1 MYRKELFYRGLD
13 QLPVY
18 IEDTLQNSP
27 YYFNIVDIPKVFGP
41 GKNSIRFNLN
51 ENNLDI
57 YNNVDVEIIDSY
69 GNTVYHEA
77 PEYFQRDEENI
88 RVLTVFLY
96 DDISNGPL
104 TITFVGYAK
113 AGLNG
118 EEVPEEFKDKYN
130 VRYTTIVDYNRFQK
144 NTSRLLFSQDPS
156 ISISEARTAYV
167 SRSLSPL
174 DTVTVSGSGIYRYQQ
189 SYPLLDLP
197 AGKSFIN
204 DMLNG
209 TLILTGSSIL
219 PDFSGYTTSSFN
231 IFNSRISNIYNSQ
244 VAILNIPWTASILGQ
259 GSSPSYGLVNNAN
272 VNYTLTY
279 NPTPNYTPINN
290 FKSFINLKISNLDPA
305 SGYLKYIKL
314 YGKSQGSLDQYEL
327 LGESQ
332 TIDNELL
339 INSASYTQ
347 FDRSNVGYFL
357 NTSSF
362 QSFWN
367 YNNTYLSASFNTS
380 SLFNS
385 LYLNPQVDTTLNNVL
400 FTSNVDINFQKESSY
415 RLYFNYVRDTN
426 FILEVYMSGSAFINK
441 EGNGQKVFYLDSSN
455 FGPSYLNFPID
466 FLATQT
472 GTGRLQFK
480 IITGSFYISDI
491 SLKSGVDQGFNP
503 SNFNSYFPINVKNR
517 NDVYDFKVDFIDD
530 NNQIN
535 SYEFDNAGA
544 SNIQVSGSNQF
555 ISGCDNLI
563 PGCIRLGNSLQQGIH
578 LDGQNNQ
585 VTTYNNSTGW
595 VMWSGSQTISGSSQ
609 PGSGFY
615 FETGAPFNHY
625 IKATV
630 GGQIQISGSV
640 SGATGGTSVD
650 TGSFVTTSSFNSFT
664 SSINNFTSSIN
675 NITSSFVTTS
685 SFNNFT
691 SSINSFTSSINNF
704 TSSINNATG
713 SFATTSSNTFNGNQ
727 IINGSLIVTNGISGS
742 LIDTGSF
749 VTTSSFNTYT
759 SSINS
764 FTSSINN
771 KTGSFTTTSSFNSF
785 TSSINNATGSL
796 VTTSSFNNF
805 TSSINSFT
813 SSINNFTSSINNKTG
828 SFVTTSS
835 FNNFTSSINN
845 FTSSIN
851 NITSSFATTGSNTF
865 NGNQII
871 TGSLSNGAATQAQGD
886 YSHAEGSGSRAVGNY
901 SHAEGEGT
909 IANRNYSHAEGIGT
923 IANGNYSHAEGIGTT
938 ANGYASHAE
947 GYATFANGDYSHAE
961 GESTTANGNNSHA
974 EGSGTTAQGNYSH
987 AEGENT
993 TANGYASHAEGLDTI
1008 ANGDYSH
1015 AEGLGTIASGSY
1027 QTVVGKYN
1035 KQNNSSLFI
1044 IGNGISDDDRS
1055 DIVLV
1060 NNNNIVINGSL
1071 VVTNGISGSLINTGS
1086 FVTTSSFNNF
1096 TSSINSFTSSINNK
1110 TGSFVTTSSFNNF
1123 TSSINN
1129 KTGSFTTTSSF
1140 NNFTSSINSFTSSIN
1155 NATSSF
1161 ATTSSNT
1168 FNGNQNIIGSLSNG
1182 LNTNAYGDYSHAE
1195 GNETQA
1201 SGEYSHAE
1209 GESTQ
1214 ANGHASHAEGYATIA
1229 QGDYSHAEGLGT
1241 TAVGNYSHA
1250 EGEGTIASGSGETV
1264 VGKYNKQNNTSSLFI
1279 IGNGTDNYNRNDLV
1293 LFNTSSVEISGSLIV
1308 NNQTLPAINTLISS
1322 TQTGSFATTSSL
1334 YYIGTTP
1341 IYLNR
1346 TSSNQNLY
1354 GINID
1359 GNAITAGTAGTVLN
1373 TNLGATAIGVSQFI
1387 SSSEYSK
1394 PAGYQGYLVHSSIG
1408 LPAGVSGWLAYNVV
1422 GKRDVEEGTFA
1433 TLTSQN
1439 GSMWFGFALTSS
1451 VYPTWTKIQT
1461 VDAFNAISSS
1471 FTTTSSFN
1479 NFTSSINNATGSF
1492 VTTSSFNTYTSSVQS
1507 AINSIGGKANLVG
1520 GNTFSGD
1527 QTISGSLEFTAAN
1540 TAITSNIK
1548 ITDIQNGNPS
1558 TLYQFNGDRYRGAF
1572 GDMMITDENDPT
1584 RLELVRFSIALKI
1597 NNSGVLDSYSVITS
1611 SADLTDISFS
1621 TDISSISNV
1630 KIIAS
1635 VAGGGY
1641 TYTARI
1647 SNVHLLAI

>member
-130 VRYTTIVDYNRFQK
+130 VRYTTIVDFNRFQK

-174 DTVTVSGSGIYRYQQ
+174 DTITVSGSGTYRYQQ
-189 SYPLLDLP
+189 SYPLLELP

-244 VAILNIPWTASILGQ
+244 IAILNIPWTASILGQ

-332 TIDNELL
+332 TVDNELL

-441 EGNGQKVFYLDSSN
+441 EGNGQRVFYLDSSN

-466 FLATQT
+466 FLAPQT

-615 FETGAPFNHY
+615 FETGAPFNHF

-640 SGATGGTSVD
+640 SGATGGTTID
-650 TGSFVTTSSFNSFT
+650 TGSFVTTSSFNS
-664 SSINNFTSSIN
+664 
-675 NITSSFVTTS
+675 
-685 SFNNFT
+685 
-691 SSINSFTSSINNF
+691 
-704 TSSINNATG
+704 
-713 SFATTSSNTFNGNQ
+713 
-727 IINGSLIVTNGISGS
+727 
-742 LIDTGSF
+742 
-749 VTTSSFNTYT
+749 YT

-764 FTSSINN
+764 SISSINIF
-771 KTGSFTTTSSFNSF
+771 TGSIRDTNLGTTGGYPGGKAF
-785 TSSINNATGSL
+785 TSP
-796 VTTSSFNNF
+796 
-805 TSSINSFT
+805 
-813 SSINNFTSSINNKTG
+813 
-828 SFVTTSS
+828 
-835 FNNFTSSINN
+835 
-845 FTSSIN
+845 
-851 NITSSFATTGSNTF
+851 
-865 NGNQII
+865 
-871 TGSLSNGAATQAQGD
+871 GD
-886 YSHAEGSGSRAVGNY
+886 YS
-901 SHAEGEGT
+901 
-909 IANRNYSHAEGIGT
+909 
-923 IANGNYSHAEGIGTT
+923 
-938 ANGYASHAE
+938 
-947 GYATFANGDYSHAE
+947 
-961 GESTTANGNNSHA
+961 
-974 EGSGTTAQGNYSH
+974 
-987 AEGENT
+987 
-993 TANGYASHAEGLDTI
+993 
-1008 ANGDYSH
+1008 
-1015 AEGLGTIASGSY
+1015 
-1027 QTVVGKYN
+1027 
-1035 KQNNSSLFI
+1035 
-1044 IGNGISDDDRS
+1044 
-1055 DIVLV
+1055 
-1060 NNNNIVINGSL
+1060 
-1071 VVTNGISGSLINTGS
+1071 
-1086 FVTTSSFNNF
+1086 
-1096 TSSINSFTSSINNK
+1096 
-1110 TGSFVTTSSFNNF
+1110 
-1123 TSSINN
+1123 
-1129 KTGSFTTTSSF
+1129 
-1140 NNFTSSINSFTSSIN
+1140 
-1155 NATSSF
+1155 
-1161 ATTSSNT
+1161 
-1168 FNGNQNIIGSLSNG
+1168 
-1182 LNTNAYGDYSHAE
+1182 
-1195 GNETQA
+1195 
-1201 SGEYSHAE
+1201 
-1209 GESTQ
+1209 
-1214 ANGHASHAEGYATIA
+1214 
-1229 QGDYSHAEGLGT
+1229 
-1241 TAVGNYSHA
+1241 
-1250 EGEGTIASGSGETV
+1250 
-1264 VGKYNKQNNTSSLFI
+1264 
-1279 IGNGTDNYNRNDLV
+1279 
-1293 LFNTSSVEISGSLIV
+1293 
-1308 NNQTLPAINTLISS
+1308 
-1322 TQTGSFATTSSL
+1322 
-1334 YYIGTTP
+1334 
-1341 IYLNR
+1341 
-1346 TSSNQNLY
+1346 
-1354 GINID
+1354 
-1359 GNAITAGTAGTVLN
+1359 
-1373 TNLGATAIGVSQFI
+1373 
-1387 SSSEYSK
+1387 K
-1394 PAGYQGYLVHSSIG
+1394 PSGYQEFVVKAGSTGIPAESSGY
-1408 LPAGVSGWLAYNVV
+1408 LAYNVI
-1422 GKRDVEEGTFA
+1422 GRRDIDGGYFA
-1433 TLTSQN
+1433 TLSEESN
-1439 GSMWFGFALTSS
+1439 IWFTYNLTAS

-1479 NFTSSINNATGSF
+1479 NFTSSINNKTGSF
-1492 VTTSSFNTYTSSVQS
+1492 VTTSSFNNFTSSINNATGSFASTGSNVFIGTQDVSGSIETNTAFVSRLDPQTAFSGSRTSVLFQYTQS
-1507 AINSIGGKANLVG
+1507 MYLGGSLDIHVIKDDIRFGIVNVLVASTTGSTGMLVTTGSKVGDAINAL
-1520 GNTFSGD
+1520 TFSG
-1527 QTISGSLEFTAAN
+1527 IVSGGYCQLRVVNSDTSDYVVSVFPSLIAVSA
-1540 TAITSNIK
+1540 
-1548 ITDIQNGNPS
+1548 
-1558 TLYQFNGDRYRGAF
+1558 
-1572 GDMMITDENDPT
+1572 
-1584 RLELVRFSIALKI
+1584 SIGSVG
-1597 NNSGVLDSYSVITS
+1597 SGV
-1611 SADLTDISFS
+1611 
-1621 TDISSISNV
+1621 
-1630 KIIAS
+1630 
-1635 VAGGGY
+1635 GGY
-1641 TYTARI
+1641 FNNYLQGNI
-1647 SNVHLLAI
+1647 GIGGEPENPI